1 MALHVSFIH
10 ETLLTLNTCETLLS
24 SMNSNVNIKVSF
36 KCETLSTLRAAER
49 LLSSVNSHV
58 AIKR

>member
-1 MALHVSFIH
+1 MALQVSFIH
-10 ETLLTLNTCETLLS
+10 ETLLTLKACERLLFS
-24 SMNSNVNIKVSF
+24 VNPNVNVKVSF
-36 KCETLSTLRAAER
+36 KCETLSTLRAAVR